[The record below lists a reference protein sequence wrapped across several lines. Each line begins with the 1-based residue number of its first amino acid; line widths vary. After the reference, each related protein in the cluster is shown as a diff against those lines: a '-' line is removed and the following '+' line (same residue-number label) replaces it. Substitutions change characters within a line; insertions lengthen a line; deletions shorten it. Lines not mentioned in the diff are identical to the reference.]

1 MADECYKY
9 LVLTM
14 DRIVDATCAPIPEMV
29 SPAFYMAKQYAQQA
43 EEKCHI
49 ILKETLKE
57 LDRGFEAAKRG
68 DIREAKIASAIARL
82 NLLEE
87 VEKGEK

>member
-29 SPAFYMAKQYAQQA
+29 APAFYMAKQYAEQA
-43 EEKCHI
+43 QAKCGI
-49 ILKETLKE
+49 QLPETLKQLE
-57 LDRGFEAAKRG
+57 RGFSAAKEG
-68 DIREAKIASAIARL
+68 NIREAKIASSIARL

-87 VEKGEK
+87 VEKKR